1 MGDSGSLTIGLII
14 CILAIK
20 VIGYDVSAIENKFIL
35 NVSKPIFAMSV
46 LVYPLVDT
54 LRIFI
59 YRAVRGVSPFSADRN
74 HLHHRLIDIGLSHK
88 GTVVTVYLF
97 NILIIG
103 LTLSLTFTNISPN
116 LALMIVAG
124 VSLILAQI
132 PFFIKKKKN
141 RTSKDNE

>member
-20 VIGYDVSAIENKFIL
+20 VIGYDVSSIENKFVL

-74 HLHHRLIDIGLSHK
+74 HLHHRLIDIGLTHK
-88 GTVVTVYLF
+88 GTVIIVYLV
-97 NILIIG
+97 NILIISMTIG
-103 LTLSLTFTNISPN
+103 LSMSFVNPNYTLI
-116 LALMIVAG
+116 IVG
-124 VSLILAQI
+124 GTSLILAQI

-141 RTSKDNE
+141 RTPKDDD